1 LFNDEKSVVNTKGSK
16 ENMSKITTNNRLVSL
31 DVLRGFVMFWIMSG
45 EHIIHALA
53 KAAPIPVFVWMSTQM
68 HHTDWD
74 GITFY
79 DMIFPVFLFVAGV
92 SMPYSF
98 DKKIK
103 LAGVTEPSGLPS
115 KEKKKIYLSML
126 KRTCILV
133 FLGFIVNGLL
143 RFDGY
148 DHTRFASVLGR
159 IGIAWFFAGL
169 IYLNFDLKK
178 QVIWFGGILIGYY
191 LAMKLIPVPGFG
203 AGNLTAEGSLE
214 AYIDRLFLP
223 GRLHSKVYDPE
234 GIFSTIPAVS
244 TALLGVF
251 LGTFL
256 KSEHAYYT
264 IKNKVVIM
272 ASTAVVLIITGLLWD
287 FDFPINKHLWT
298 SSFVCFVGGF
308 SILFFV
314 FFYVLID
321 VFGFKKWAFPLI
333 LIGSN
338 SILIYMAAEGLVNFK
353 HTADYVFGGLI
364 EFAPLV
370 WQPVFVTTSVT
381 FVQLILLYFL
391 YKKKWFL
398 KI

>member
-1 LFNDEKSVVNTKGSK
+1 MN
-16 ENMSKITTNNRLVSL
+16 KIITNNRLVSL

-53 KAAPIPVFVWMSTQM
+53 KAAPIPVFVWMSSQL

-92 SMPYSF
+92 SMPFSF
-98 DKKIK
+98 DKKMK
-103 LAGVTEPSGLPS
+103 LAGVIAPSELPS
-115 KEKKKIYLSML
+115 QEKKKIYLSML

-133 FLGFIVNGLL
+133 FLGCVVNGLL
-143 RFDGY
+143 RFEGY
-148 DHTRFASVLGR
+148 DQTRFASVLGR

-178 QVIWFGGILIGYY
+178 QIVWFAGILIGYY

-203 AGNLTAEGSLE
+203 AGDLTAEGSLE
-214 AYIDRLFLP
+214 GYIDRLLLP

-234 GIFSTIPAVS
+234 GIFSTIPAVA
-244 TALLGVF
+244 TALLGMF

-256 KSEHAYYT
+256 KTKADFLS
-264 IKNKVVIM
+264 INKIILTLVT
-272 ASTAVVLIITGLLWD
+272 SAVALIGVGLLWNY
-287 FDFPINKHLWT
+287 DFPINKHLWT

-308 SILFFV
+308 SILFFT
-314 FFYVLID
+314 FFYLIID
-321 VFGFKKWAFPLI
+321 VLGFHKWAFPLL

-353 HTADYVFGGLI
+353 HTADYIFGGLI
-364 EFAPLV
+364 KFAPTV
-370 WQPVFVTTSVT
+370 WQPVFITLSVT
-381 FVQLILLYFL
+381 FIQLVLLYFL

>member
-1 LFNDEKSVVNTKGSK
+1 MKESAGKICFKNKSGMN
-16 ENMSKITTNNRLVSL
+16 KITTNNRLISL

-53 KAAPIPVFVWMSTQM
+53 KAAPIPVFVWMSSQM

-103 LAGVTEPSGLPS
+103 MAGVTKPSELPS

-133 FLGFIVNGLL
+133 FLGFVVNGLL

-148 DHTRFASVLGR
+148 DQTRFASVLGR

-178 QVIWFGGILIGYY
+178 QIIWFTGILIGYY

-214 AYIDRLFLP
+214 GYIDRLFLP

-264 IKNKVVIM
+264 IKNKIVIM
-272 ASTAVVLIITGLLWD
+272 TGSAIVLIIIGLLWD

-308 SILFFV
+308 SILFFL
-314 FFYVLID
+314 FFYILID
-321 VFGFKKWAFPLI
+321 VLGFKKWAFPLI

-338 SILIYMAAEGLVNFK
+338 SILIYMASEGLVNFK

-364 EFAPLV
+364 KFGPDV
-370 WQPVFVTTSVT
+370 WQPVFATMSVT